1 MNTTS
6 YEEILRQHQWETH
19 VPLNRADGESV
30 SVRYCRECDAE
41 MLLTHD
47 ETGFELAVIYR
58 PPGAELWFVRSS
70 GQDPMRPVNRGEY
83 EEETR
88 ARTARTGR
96 RKKPFHWTLGTED
109 HKPATKFRPV
119 PKEETPP
126 YREMLELHQWN
137 EDGWCDRC
145 LAVRTKVTDASGD
158 IIGLMVELPGK
169 REYYYLPSNGESQGE
184 LEPASLEDFTRTAQ
198 IDYMREE
205 G

>member
-83 EEETR
+83 EEGDPGQDGAHREEEKNRFTGPWGR
-88 ARTARTGR
+88 RTTNRPPNSGPSRRRRPRPTGR
-96 RKKPFHWTLGTED
+96 CWSFT
-109 HKPATKFRPV
+109 
-119 PKEETPP
+119 
-126 YREMLELHQWN
+126 
-137 EDGWCDRC
+137 
-145 LAVRTKVTDASGD
+145 
-158 IIGLMVELPGK
+158 
-169 REYYYLPSNGESQGE
+169 NG
-184 LEPASLEDFTRTAQ
+184 TRTAGVTGASPSGP
-198 IDYMREE
+198 R
-205 G
+205 